1 MGRGKRITILG
12 AGSWGTA
19 LAVHLGVSGVE
30 CVLWGRDHE
39 LIEQMVDLRENPK
52 YLPGVTIPEGV
63 KFTSSLEEAITFGE
77 ILFLVVPSHGMRSI
91 VTQVKGLLDRQ
102 GLAEKVYV
110 SCAKGVENESLAFM
124 SEVIEDVLGK
134 EISDSIAVL
143 SGPSFA
149 KEVAQGLP
157 TAVTVAS
164 KNLDLAKALQDI
176 LSYGTFRAYTSEDL
190 RGVEVGGAVKNVL
203 AIAVGI
209 SDGMG
214 FGLNAR
220 AALITR
226 GLREIVRLGVKLG
239 ASPLTFAGLSGLGD
253 LVLTC
258 TGDLSRNRQ
267 VGLRLGHGEDITNI
281 LSSMTMVAEGVKT
294 SKAIYKL
301 GVKLQCEMPI
311 STTVYQVIYEG
322 KRPEEAVTSLLD
334 RPLRPEWE

>member
-1 MGRGKRITILG
+1 MMHSPKIAILG

-19 LAVHLGVSGVE
+19 LAVHLGRAGRD
-30 CVLWGRDHE
+30 CVLWGRDPVLLE
-39 LIEQMVDLRENPK
+39 RIGMLRENPK
-52 YLPGVTIPEGV
+52 YLPGISIPENV
-63 KFTSSLEEAITFGE
+63 QLTSSLKEAVSKKDI
-77 ILFLVVPSHGMRSI
+77 ILIVVPSHGFRSI
-91 VTQVKGLLDRQ
+91 VIELNKLMCET
-102 GLAEKVYV
+102 EKENVAFV
-110 SCAKGVENESLAFM
+110 SCTKGVENSTLYFM
-124 SEVIEDVLGK
+124 TEVIEDVLGAGVSK
-134 EISDSIAVL
+134 KVAVL

-164 KNLDLAKALQDI
+164 KNSTLAAQLQDVF
-176 LSYGTFRAYTSEDL
+176 SYGTFRVYTTGDV

-214 FGLNAR
+214 LGLNAR

-226 GLREIVRLGVKLG
+226 GLREIVRLGMNLG

-267 VGLRLGHGEDITNI
+267 VGLCLGKGEDINSI
-281 LSSMTMVAEGVKT
+281 LSSMNMVAEGVKT
-294 SKAIYKL
+294 SKALYDL
-301 GVKLQCEMPI
+301 GIRTQTDMPI
-311 STTVYQVIYEG
+311 SMAVYQVLYEG
-322 KRPEEAVTSLLD
+322 IKPDEAVTSLIE

>member
-1 MGRGKRITILG
+1 MMYSPKIAILG

-19 LAVHLGVSGVE
+19 LAVHLGRAGRD
-30 CVLWGRDHE
+30 CVLWGRDP
-39 LIEQMVDLRENPK
+39 LLLEQIGMLRENPK
-52 YLPGVTIPEGV
+52 YLPGISIPENV
-63 KFTSSLEEAITFGE
+63 QLTSSLKEAVSKRDI
-77 ILFLVVPSHGMRSI
+77 ILIVVPSHGFRSI
-91 VTQVKGLLDRQ
+91 VTELNNLMCKTDKEN
-102 GLAEKVYV
+102 AAFV
-110 SCAKGVENESLAFM
+110 SCTKGVENGTLYFM
-124 SEVIEDVLGK
+124 TEVIEDVLGIEVSK
-134 EISDSIAVL
+134 KVAVL

-164 KNLDLAKALQDI
+164 KDSTLAAQLQDVF
-176 LSYGTFRAYTSEDL
+176 SYGTFRVYTTDDV

-214 FGLNAR
+214 LGLNAR

-226 GLREIVRLGVKLG
+226 GLREIVRLGMNLG

-267 VGLRLGHGEDITNI
+267 VGLRLGKGEDINSI
-281 LSSMTMVAEGVKT
+281 LSSMNMVAEGVKT
-294 SKAIYKL
+294 SRALYDL
-301 GVKLQCEMPI
+301 GVRTQTDMPI
-311 STTVYQVIYEG
+311 SMAVYQVLYEG
-322 KRPEEAVTSLLD
+322 IKPDEAVTSLIE